1 MALIKYLTGFPI
13 ASPDNSFFSA
23 VFDGDLQPPTTT
35 QIVVAQPNGHSIV
48 FYGTFTVAGNDVT
61 GGTMTGYDVFAGS
74 TRVLKA
80 SGFSISGSAL
90 FDAIENINTN
100 ADPFFD
106 LFENVPVDI
115 VGSNLDDFIEGNDAN
130 DILRGRAGNDRLFGN
145 DGDDNLKAGTGNDTL
160 MGWHGFDKLKGGAGL
175 DVFGFF
181 INPMDLPVGYDKLKD
196 FVPGEDLIGLSF
208 ELGNGP
214 PPGYLG
220 SQYFHKGTVAT
231 TPEQLVI
238 YDKQAGNIFIDLD
251 GSGAQAQFLLA
262 TVKPGT
268 KLQAEDFYI
277 DAGLMVS

>member
-1 MALIKYLTGFPI
+1 
-13 ASPDNSFFSA
+13 
-23 VFDGDLQPPTTT
+23 
-35 QIVVAQPNGHSIV
+35 
-48 FYGTFTVAGNDVT
+48 VT

-74 TRVLKA
+74 TKVLKA

-90 FDAIENINTN
+90 FDALENINTN
-100 ADPFFD
+100 SDPFFD
-106 LFENVPVDI
+106 LFENVPLEI
-115 VGSNLDDFIEGNDAN
+115 VGSNLDDFLDGNEAN
-130 DILRGRAGNDRLFGN
+130 DILRGRAGNDNLFG
-145 DGDDNLKAGTGNDTL
+145 DGGDDNLKGGTGNDSL
-160 MGWHGFDKLKGGAGL
+160 FGDDGFDKLKGGDGL

-196 FVPGEDLIGLSF
+196 MVPGEDLIGLTF
-208 ELGNGP
+208 GTVDGP

-231 TPEQLVI
+231 TPEQMVI

-268 KLQAEDFYI
+268 KLQADDFYI
-277 DAGLMVS
+277 GGGGPI